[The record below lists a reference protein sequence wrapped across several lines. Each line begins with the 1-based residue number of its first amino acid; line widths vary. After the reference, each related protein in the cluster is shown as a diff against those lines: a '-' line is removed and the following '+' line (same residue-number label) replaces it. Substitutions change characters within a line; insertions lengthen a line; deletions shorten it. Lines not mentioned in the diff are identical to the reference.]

1 MLGDV
6 AQASAGQ
13 RLDETAEVVVI
24 GGGPAGSAAA
34 LHLARQGRQV
44 VQLERRVFL
53 QPNNDTLRS
62 GEGLIPRTQRE
73 LAGLG
78 LDLRTAAC
86 VFSNMRQ
93 VRLCWLDGH
102 QTADPIT
109 AHGGIVQIDREQFDY
124 QLFSL
129 ARQAGVDGREGW
141 RVRGFHRDQH
151 GRVVGV
157 VAQPSGDEPLR
168 VIHAPVVVDAG
179 GRNALAIRE
188 LDLRVEADD
197 GDFFAMAMFFD
208 QVDALERDVWE
219 MHFFNPEQL
228 TVIQLSQIRP
238 GLARCGLGTPARQK
252 QQGARCPQEFF
263 WSCVQQAPELA
274 QRLAH
279 SRMIRRPFVRAG
291 VGYQVR
297 AVAFDGLLLAGDAT
311 GYINPMLGDGILRA
325 LRTGR
330 AAAVTIDGA
339 LRRGD
344 CSRAGLGRYARRQA
358 VLGRVDWCVRRALHS
373 LYDHP
378 RPVNTVGQ
386 LGCLRRA
393 LLTTLF

>member
-1 MLGDV
+1 MAGDV
-6 AQASAGQ
+6 AQASAGHG
-13 RLDETAEVVVI
+13 LDETADVVVI

-34 LHLARQGRQV
+34 LHLARQHRRV

-53 QPNNDTLRS
+53 QPANDTLRS

-73 LAGLG
+73 LAALG
-78 LDLRTAAC
+78 LDLRVAPC
-86 VFSNMRQ
+86 VYSRVRQ
-93 VRLCWLDGH
+93 VRLCWPDGR
-102 QTADPIT
+102 QTADPI
-109 AHGGIVQIDREQFDY
+109 AAGVGIVQIDREQFDH
-124 QLFSL
+124 QLFGL

-151 GRVVGV
+151 GRVAGV
-157 VAQPSGDEPLR
+157 VAQPPGDEPLR

-188 LDLRVEADD
+188 LELRVTADD

-208 QVDALERDVWE
+208 QVDELERDVWE
-219 MHFFNPEQL
+219 MHFVNPAQL
-228 TVIQLSQIRP
+228 TVLQLSQIRP

-252 QQGARCPQEFF
+252 QQGARCPQAFF
-263 WSCVQQAPELA
+263 WDCVQQAPELA
-274 QRLAH
+274 RRLAR
-279 SRMIRRPFVRAG
+279 SQMIRRPFVRAG

-311 GYINPMLGDGILRA
+311 GYINPVLGDGILRA

-330 AAAVTIDGA
+330 AAAVTIDQA
-339 LRRGD
+339 LQRGD

-358 VLGRVDWCVRRALHS
+358 VLGGIDWCVRRMLHGM
-373 LYDHP
+373 YDHP

-386 LGCLRRA
+386 LGCVRRA